1 MSIPAAPARSRVAFI
16 GNMNNNHFA
25 MARYLRDRG
34 VDCTLFLFPDEI
46 SHFHPRSDTYSLD
59 FQSWTRQLPWGS
71 RRTFLNAR
79 ADDIRVELEGFDL
92 RVGCGLAPALCGRAG
107 LSLDV
112 LVPYGGDLIHET
124 RYLIGNI
131 RAPHVSFA
139 ASFAQRRALPLVF
152 AVHSPPLIASYE
164 RALRKHCPLARRWSE
179 GVPMV
184 YAPEYARDRL
194 AMMIERSH
202 WGHEF
207 QRIRESCTFM
217 VVAHGRHVWG
227 PHSDPSVK
235 GNDILLAGW
244 SLFLKQIGSLPVK
257 LVLLEY
263 GRDVPRSRQLVRQLG
278 IESSVEWLPMMLRKD
293 LMPGLLLADA
303 VAGEFVHSWD
313 CGGVIYEA
321 LVAQKPLV
329 MHRAKVADTAEPSVL
344 FPVFQASAPEEVASQ
359 LLVLAK
365 EPEIG
370 RAAGKVGYDWYIE
383 NVACHGTD
391 RYLELLLTRSV
402 GRPA

>member
-25 MARYLRDRG
+25 LARYLRDRG

-46 SHFHPRSDTYSLD
+46 DHFHPRSDTYSLD

-112 LVPYGGDLIHET
+112 LVPYGGDLIEET
-124 RYLIGNI
+124 RYSPCAPRHI
-131 RAPHVSFA
+131 RASVA
-139 ASFAQRRALPLVF
+139 ATRAQRRALRTLSVI
-152 AVHSPPLIASYE
+152 HSPPLIRMYE
-164 RALRKHCPLARRWSE
+164 VLIERYCPCAARWCT

-184 YAPEYARDRL
+184 YAPEYAPARL
-194 AMMIERSH
+194 ATMMGRSH
-202 WGHEF
+202 WGHKF
-207 QRIRESCTFM
+207 LRIRESCTFM

-227 PHSDPSVK
+227 PHSNPGVK
-235 GNDILLAGW
+235 GNDILMAGW

-257 LVLLEY
+257 LVLLDY
-263 GRDVPRSRQLVRQLG
+263 GRDVPRSKQLVRQLG

-303 VAGEFVHSWD
+303 VAGEFVHSWE

-321 LVAQKPLV
+321 LVAQKPLI
-329 MHRAKVADTAEPSVL
+329 MHRAKFADAAEPSVL

-391 RYLELLLTRSV
+391 KYLELLRARSV